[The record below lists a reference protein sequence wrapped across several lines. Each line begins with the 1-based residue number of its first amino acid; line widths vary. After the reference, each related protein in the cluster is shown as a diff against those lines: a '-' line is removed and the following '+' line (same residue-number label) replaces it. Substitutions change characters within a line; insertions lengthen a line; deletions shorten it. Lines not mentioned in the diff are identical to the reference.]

1 MLALTFAFW
10 YSLYDIIARIN
21 KFVIM
26 LIAMIMF
33 KITFECGAN
42 ISPMALITNKT
53 MLVAVN
59 ILMKLSLA
67 AIIRSIADISR
78 SVYMCIP
85 FTKNYIT
92 HCGVG

>member
-1 MLALTFAFW
+1 MIT
-10 YSLYDIIARIN
+10 
-21 KFVIM
+21 

-33 KITFECGAN
+33 KITLECGVN
-42 ISPMALITNKT
+42 ISPMALIANKT

-59 ILMKLSLA
+59 ILMKLSVA
-67 AIIRSIADISR
+67 AIIRSIADVSS

-92 HCGVG
+92 HCDVG

>member
-1 MLALTFAFW
+1 MIRL
-10 YSLYDIIARIN
+10 N
-21 KFVIM
+21 
-26 LIAMIMF
+26 AMIMF
-33 KITFECGAN
+33 KIVPEFGAN
-42 ISPMALITNKT
+42 IKLMADITNET

-59 ILMKLSLA
+59 MLMKLSVA
-67 AIIRSIADISR
+67 AIIRSIADVSS

>member
-1 MLALTFAFW
+1 M
-10 YSLYDIIARIN
+10 IR
-21 KFVIM
+21 

-33 KITFECGAN
+33 KIIFERGEN
-42 ISPMALITNKT
+42 IRLIELIANKT

-59 ILMKLSLA
+59 ILMKLSVA
-67 AIIRSIADISR
+67 AIIRSIADMSS

>member
-1 MLALTFAFW
+1 MIT
-10 YSLYDIIARIN
+10 
-21 KFVIM
+21 

-33 KITFECGAN
+33 KVVTEFGENIRLIEAN
-42 ISPMALITNKT
+42 ANKT

-59 ILMKLSLA
+59 ILMKLSVA
-67 AIIRSIADISR
+67 AIIRSIADISS

-92 HCGVG
+92 HCGFV

>member
-1 MLALTFAFW
+1 MIT
-10 YSLYDIIARIN
+10 
-21 KFVIM
+21 

-33 KITFECGAN
+33 KIIFERGAN
-42 ISPMALITNKT
+42 NSPMELIANKT

-59 ILMKLSLA
+59 MLMKLSVA
-67 AIIRSIADISR
+67 AIIRSIADISS

>member
-1 MLALTFAFW
+1 M
-10 YSLYDIIARIN
+10 
-21 KFVIM
+21 IM

-33 KITFECGAN
+33 KIVPEFGVN
-42 ISPMALITNKT
+42 ISPMALIANKM

-59 ILMKLSLA
+59 ILMKLSVA
-67 AIIRSIADISR
+67 AIIRSIADMSS

>member
-1 MLALTFAFW
+1 MIT
-10 YSLYDIIARIN
+10 
-21 KFVIM
+21 

-33 KITFECGAN
+33 KVVTEFGENIRLIEAN
-42 ISPMALITNKT
+42 ANKT

-59 ILMKLSLA
+59 ILMKLSVA
-67 AIIRSIADISR
+67 AIIRSIADMSS
-78 SVYMCIP
+78 SVYMCFP

>member
-1 MLALTFAFW
+1 MNI
-10 YSLYDIIARIN
+10 S
-21 KFVIM
+21 VIT

-33 KITFECGAN
+33 KIIFERGAN
-42 ISPMALITNKT
+42 ISPMALIANKT

-59 ILMKLSLA
+59 ILMKLSVA
-67 AIIRSIADISR
+67 VIIRSIADMSS

-92 HCGVG
+92 HCEVG

>member
-1 MLALTFAFW
+1 MIT
-10 YSLYDIIARIN
+10 
-21 KFVIM
+21 

-33 KITFECGAN
+33 KIIFERGAN
-42 ISPMALITNKT
+42 ISPMALIANKM

-59 ILMKLSLA
+59 MLMKLCLA
-67 AIIRSIADISR
+67 AIISSIADMSS
-78 SVYMCIP
+78 SVYMCFP

>member
-1 MLALTFAFW
+1 MIT
-10 YSLYDIIARIN
+10 
-21 KFVIM
+21 

-33 KITFECGAN
+33 KIIFERGAD
-42 ISPMALITNKT
+42 ISPIALIANKT

-59 ILMKLSLA
+59 ILMKLSVA
-67 AIIRSIADISR
+67 AIIRSIADVSR
-78 SVYMCIP
+78 SVYMGIP

>member
-1 MLALTFAFW
+1 MIT
-10 YSLYDIIARIN
+10 
-21 KFVIM
+21 

-33 KITFECGAN
+33 KIVPEFSEN
-42 ISPMALITNKT
+42 ISPMALIANKT

-59 ILMKLSLA
+59 ILMKLSVA
-67 AIIRSIADISR
+67 AIIRSIADVSR

-92 HCGVG
+92 QLRVG

>member
-1 MLALTFAFW
+1 MTNI
-10 YSLYDIIARIN
+10 S
-21 KFVIM
+21 VIT
-26 LIAMIMF
+26 LIAMMMF
-33 KITFECGAN
+33 KITFECGVN
-42 ISPMALITNKT
+42 IRLMALTTNKM

-59 ILMKLSLA
+59 MLMKLSVA
-67 AIIRSIADISR
+67 AIIKSIADISR

>member
-1 MLALTFAFW
+1 MIT
-10 YSLYDIIARIN
+10 
-21 KFVIM
+21 

-33 KITFECGAN
+33 KIMFERGAN
-42 ISPMALITNKT
+42 ISPMVLIANKT

-59 ILMKLSLA
+59 MLMKLSVA
-67 AIIRSIADISR
+67 AIIKSIADMSSSAYI
-78 SVYMCIP
+78 CIP

>member
-1 MLALTFAFW
+1 MIT
-10 YSLYDIIARIN
+10 
-21 KFVIM
+21 

-33 KITFECGAN
+33 KIIFERGAN
-42 ISPMALITNKT
+42 ISPMALIANKT

-59 ILMKLSLA
+59 MLMKLSVA
-67 AIIRSIADISR
+67 AIIRSIADISS
-78 SVYMCIP
+78 SVYMCFP